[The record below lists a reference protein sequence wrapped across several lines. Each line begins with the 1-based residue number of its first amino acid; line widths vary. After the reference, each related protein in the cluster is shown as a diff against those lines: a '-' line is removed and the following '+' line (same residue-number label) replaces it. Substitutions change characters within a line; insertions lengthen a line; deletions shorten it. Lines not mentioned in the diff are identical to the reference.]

1 MRQILVPWESLL
13 DVYLN
18 LQKSTTDKILK
29 VRLLLALG
37 SLFKDWYVARC
48 WRISKPFHT
57 FFMFQLRH
65 TRIPCTY
72 CLTHIALVCDKNS
85 NTNRYEYVLHGQGVK
100 DVDRLELR
108 RKADRLVQHLRAA
121 ISELTHYGATVP
133 ASLKS
138 EISGE
143 IQEMRASCHRIS
155 KWKLEGGGDE
165 EDRLYFGL

>member
-1 MRQILVPWESLL
+1 MMRQVLVPWESLL

-18 LQKSTTDKILK
+18 LQKSTTDRILK

-37 SLFKDWYVARC
+37 SLFKDWY
-48 WRISKPFHT
+48 
-57 FFMFQLRH
+57 
-65 TRIPCTY
+65 
-72 CLTHIALVCDKNS
+72 
-85 NTNRYEYVLHGQGVK
+85 EYILHGQGVK

-133 ASLKS
+133 ASLKG

-143 IQEMRASCHRIS
+143 IQEMRATCHRIS